1 MTKKIVTIIPTLN
14 ENDNI
19 FFLYNIIVKKHKI
32 PILFIDDNSNDGT
45 REKILLLSKKNHMVK
60 FIFRK
65 KRYGIGSAHKEGISW
80 AFKKKFTACITMD
93 ADRTH
98 NPSEIKNLLKKLKKN
113 KADIIITS
121 RFMNKNSL
129 ADWTIIRKFITKI
142 RYYLVKTI
150 LNTNL
155 DSSGG
160 FRCYNL
166 KTLKEKHFKLV
177 DNNGYFFLIES
188 LFYFEKL
195 NYKIIEIPTKLKY
208 RISGKSKMRV
218 IDIVSSLFNL
228 FRLSVSNKI

>member
-1 MTKKIVTIIPTLN
+1 MKKKVLTIIPTLN

-19 FFLYNIIVKKHKI
+19 TFLYNTIVKKQKI
-32 PILFIDDNSNDGT
+32 PILFIDDNSTDGT
-45 REKILLLSKKNHMVK
+45 RDKILDLSKKNKMVN

-80 AFKKKFTACITMD
+80 AFKKKFENCITMD

-98 NPSEIKNLLKKLKKN
+98 NPLEIKGLLIKLKKY

-121 RFMNKNSL
+121 RFIKKDSL
-129 ADWTIIRKFITKI
+129 EDWPTLRKYITKI
-142 RYYLVKTI
+142 RFYLVKII

-166 KTLKEKHFKLV
+166 KTIKEKDLYLAE
-177 DNNGYFFLIES
+177 NNGYFFLIES
-188 LFYFEKL
+188 LFYFQNLK
-195 NYKIIEIPTKLKY
+195 YKIIEIPTKLKY
-208 RISGKSKMRV
+208 RVSGKSKMRV
-218 IDIVSSLFNL
+218 IDIISSFLNL
-228 FRLSVSNKI
+228 FKLSFFNKI